1 MGWSD
6 ILYLAAIGFSVG
18 LSVITTVVTRK
29 KSKQVESREPSTEN
43 GEQVIVGDT
52 ENEKVST
59 ENKKVSFWSELSQKL
74 PQYIVAAETFYNQ
87 LVGKQSG
94 LKTGTQKLAQVL
106 DKVKIDCLT
115 AGVEYDEQKA
125 TKMVNDL
132 VDLTNSV
139 NTNK

>member
-6 ILYLAAIGFSVG
+6 ILYLTAIGFSVV
-18 LSVITTVVTRK
+18 LSVVTTIITRK
-29 KSKQVESREPSTEN
+29 KPKQVESGEQSTEN
-43 GEQVIVGDT
+43 GEQGVVGD
-52 ENEKVST
+52 T

-94 LKTGTQKLAQVL
+94 LKTGAQKLAQVL

>member
-18 LSVITTVVTRK
+18 LSIITTIVTRK
-29 KSKQVESREPSTEN
+29 KPKQVESGEQSTEN
-43 GEQVIVGDT
+43 GEQVIVGD
-52 ENEKVST
+52 T

-94 LKTGTQKLAQVL
+94 LKTGAQKLAQVL

>member
-1 MGWSD
+1 MSWSD

-18 LSVITTVVTRK
+18 LSVITTIITRK
-29 KSKQVESREPSTEN
+29 KPKQVESREQTTEN
-43 GEQVIVGDT
+43 GEQDIVGD
-52 ENEKVST
+52 T

-87 LVGKQSG
+87 LVGKQST
-94 LKTGTQKLAQVL
+94 LKTGAQKLAQVL

-115 AGVEYDEQKA
+115 AGVEYDEEKA